1 MSWIADIFT
10 AIGQAFTNLGS
21 EVLTFLKDGFVTL
34 FLTTQTVEGVT
45 TITGVSAFGIFG
57 FILIGISLVLGLT
70 KFITSMVR
78 RKI

>member
-1 MSWIADIFT
+1 MSWVADLFT

-21 EVLTFLKDGFVTL
+21 QVLTFLKDGFVTL
-34 FLTTQTVEGVT
+34 FLETTVSDGVT
-45 TITGVSAFGIFG
+45 TITGISPFGIFG
-57 FILIGISLVLGLT
+57 FVLIGISLVLGLT